1 MSGFSVADLIK
12 PTLTSLNTSKE
23 KLCNKEV
30 KRRNLSEK
38 NTQQSIN
45 TIIINSS
52 KDNIH
57 AINSYEQHKKHVN
70 RTNSIR
76 NDTIKKSKTDNNCMI
91 IPSNLV
97 LGSEIASNSFQYTS
111 QINFDTNST
120 KGNNSNNNTEKHNEL
135 SSSRMCTQPF
145 NTVDNLSN
153 SEMTIQPII
162 NTYSEG
168 SLNSVSFHQ
177 VVSNDST
184 FLSSIISS
192 SSPLCAIQTSGSF
205 GHSTEEQLQILLK
218 LNNLFGI
225 TGLNKVNLNNIDS
238 ISSNSVDN
246 KFCNQL
252 FPNSNELIPTQNSL
266 GQDDS
271 SIQVNPFSEMIL
283 PFSSSDM
290 MSVVMNSILTKERT
304 EELGSPTSPSS
315 SSHQTYSNHPCYHNY
330 HHHHQQ
336 QHAQVQH
343 QQPTEMNSQL
353 TIANRNLLIANI
365 LKSRFL
371 LDNNCGQNI
380 FPEFNEA
387 VKFDNSSLSLS
398 CYDNFIKNSLSR
410 NVSMTSDNRKPKR
423 IRTAFSPAQLF
434 QLESA
439 FEKNHYVVGQERK
452 DLASDL
458 NLTETQVKVWFQ
470 NRRTKYKRLRSDD
483 KDILSELS
491 SKDQRSLSLE
501 NMDEEEEDDCD
512 DNDGE
517 SNDIDNNVIK
527 REDKEGNKD
536 NLLTESIHSN
546 QLNINDYGDND
557 VNDNVI
563 SGENNL
569 NQRNIKFEHKNFPK
583 HDISE
588 SSNGLYINSFSIPNY
603 QSMTETKQLNPSKDC
618 KQYLISTKATNH
630 IGDQKINDLSDKS
643 KLQPDYTKYS
653 WNFFK
658 QIHDNLMIDNETKQ
672 NPTSILHSSQ
682 HLLSSVI
689 GYINQDL
696 NHLQHSCSQTL

>member
-23 KLCNKEV
+23 KLSNKEA
-30 KRRNLSEK
+30 RRKNLIEK

-45 TIIINSS
+45 TIIKNSG
-52 KDNIH
+52 DNNIH
-57 AINSYEQHKKHVN
+57 AVNSYEEHKKHVH

-76 NDTIKKSKTDNNCMI
+76 NDSVKKSRTENNCMN
-91 IPSNLV
+91 IPFNVVS
-97 LGSEIASNSFQYTS
+97 GSEIASNSFHYIS
-111 QINFDTNST
+111 QINYDTNNIKS
-120 KGNNSNNNTEKHNEL
+120 NNTEKHNEL
-135 SSSRMCTQPF
+135 SSPMMCTQPM
-145 NTVDNLSN
+145 NAIGNLSN
-153 SEMTIQPII
+153 GEMIIQPII

-168 SLNSVSFHQ
+168 LLNSVSSQQ

-184 FLSSIISS
+184 FLSDIISP
-192 SSPLCAIQTSGSF
+192 SSPLCTIQTSGSF
-205 GHSTEEQLQILLK
+205 GHSTDEQLQILLK
-218 LNNLFGI
+218 LHNLFGI
-225 TGLNKVNLNNIDS
+225 TGLNKVNLNSIDS
-238 ISSNSVDN
+238 ISSNTVDN

-252 FPNSNELIPTQNSL
+252 FPNSNELIPTQNSFS
-266 GQDDS
+266 QNDS
-271 SIQVNPFSEMIL
+271 SIQVNPFPEMIL
-283 PFSSSDM
+283 PLSSSDM
-290 MSVVMNSILTKERT
+290 ISVVMNNMLTKERT
-304 EELGSPTSPSS
+304 EEISSSTSPSS
-315 SSHQTYSNHPCYHNY
+315 SSHQTYPNHPHYHNY
-330 HHHHQQ
+330 HHYNHQQQQAQLHHQQ
-336 QHAQVQH
+336 PA
-343 QQPTEMNSQL
+343 EINSQL

-380 FPEFNEA
+380 FPELNEV

-470 NRRTKYKRLRSDD
+470 NRRTKYKRLHTDG
-483 KDILSELS
+483 KDILSEFS

-501 NMDEEEEDDCD
+501 NMDEEDEDNCD

-517 SNDIDNNVIK
+517 SNDVEDNVING
-527 REDKEGNKD
+527 EDKEGEKD
-536 NLLTESIHSN
+536 NLLIESIHSN
-546 QLNINDYGDND
+546 QLNINDCGDND
-557 VNDNVI
+557 VHGKVI
-563 SGENNL
+563 NEENNS
-569 NQRNIKFEHKNFPK
+569 NQRNIKFTHKNFPK
-583 HDISE
+583 HDISK
-588 SSNGLYINSFSIPNY
+588 SSKGLCNNPFSIQNH
-603 QSMTETKQLNPSKDC
+603 QSLTETKQLNPSKEC
-618 KQYLISTKATNH
+618 QQYLISTKATNH
-630 IGDQKINDLSDKS
+630 IGDQKINNLSDKS
-643 KLQPDYTKYS
+643 KLQSDYTKYS

-658 QIHDNLMIDNETKQ
+658 QIHDDLMIDNETKQ
-672 NPTSILHSSQ
+672 NQSSISHSSQ
-682 HLLSSVI
+682 HLLNSVI
-689 GYINQDL
+689 GHINQNL